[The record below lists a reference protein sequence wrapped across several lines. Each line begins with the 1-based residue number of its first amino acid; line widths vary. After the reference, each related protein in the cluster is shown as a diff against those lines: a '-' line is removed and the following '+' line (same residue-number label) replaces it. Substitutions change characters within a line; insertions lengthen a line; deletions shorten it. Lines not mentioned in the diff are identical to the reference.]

1 MAFDEGLAQILRD
14 DLADLDGIVEKT
26 MFGGL
31 CFMLNGNMLC
41 GVHRGGAM
49 FRVGKDNEAQA
60 LAIDG
65 VVPMAFTG
73 RRMGGLVDMAE
84 EAFIDDRRRADCM
97 ALALAFV
104 GSLSAK

>member
-14 DLADLDGIVEKT
+14 DLADMDGMVEKS

-41 GVHRGGAM
+41 GVHRDGAM

-60 LAIDG
+60 LAIHG

-84 EAFIDDRRRADCM
+84 DAFIDDGRRADCM
-97 ALALAFV
+97 ALALDFV
-104 GSLSAK
+104 RSLPAK

>member
-14 DLADLDGIVEKT
+14 DLADMDGIVEKT

-31 CFMLNGNMLC
+31 RFMLNGNILC
-41 GVHRGGAM
+41 GVHRHGAM
-49 FRVGKDNEAQA
+49 FRVGKHNEAQA
-60 LAIDG
+60 PAVHG

-84 EAFIDDRRRADCM
+84 EAFIDDTRRADCM
-97 ALALAFV
+97 ALALDFV
-104 GSLSAK
+104 SSLPAK